1 MVVGMQQG
9 GVSGSILEFAWG
21 EAGFGRGVGEMV
33 EGIGVDFRN
42 ASA

>member
-1 MVVGMQQG
+1 MSCSV
-9 GVSGSILEFAWG
+9 LELAGG
-21 EAGFGRGVGEMV
+21 EAGFGRRVGEVV